1 MAAGGVDLFDL
12 VPDLVLALRSPGGEE
27 YANVSEDEW
36 VGRLKNSFWQ
46 GYLDKFFEGY
56 TIVDDEVVPR
66 SGTTPIPRELQQ
78 LIILYTSINTLANQ
92 LAGLQTMFRAQ
103 AGPVE
108 YEVQQSATLAKA
120 LYDGLISDRTRLLD
134 DLKRTLFATNTY
146 VIDTYQARQS
156 AIRYGDS
163 FWVGD

>member
-1 MAAGGVDLFDL
+1 MAAGGVDLYDL
-12 VPDLVLALRSPGGEE
+12 VPDLVLSLQSPGGSE
-27 YANVSEDEW
+27 YANVSEEEW
-36 VGRLKNSFWQ
+36 VGRLKNSFWN
-46 GYLDKFFEGY
+46 GFNDELFASY
-56 TIVDDEVVPR
+56 TIIDDEVVPR
-66 SGTTPIPRELQQ
+66 SGTTPMPRELQQ
-78 LIILYTSINTLANQ
+78 LIILYVSIETMARQ
-92 LAGLQTMFRAQ
+92 LSTLQTMFRAQ

-120 LYDGLISDRTRLLD
+120 LYDSLLADRARVLENLR
-134 DLKRTLFATNTY
+134 RTLYATNTY